1 MLVNSCTTN
10 TFSVDLTHNA
20 AALRYYN
27 TEIPQVKSNSLMMV
41 CFWKKPRVH
50 IFLKGQ
56 VTPQWVGFCI
66 EKNYLGPCLSKTP
79 SGVTDCLT
87 VHLWLHTSLCYT

>member
-41 CFWKKPRVH
+41 
-50 IFLKGQ
+50 
-56 VTPQWVGFCI
+56 
-66 EKNYLGPCLSKTP
+66 
-79 SGVTDCLT
+79 
-87 VHLWLHTSLCYT
+87 